1 MKLSNKKTRWREAVI
16 ALVIL
21 AALVT
26 FNFMTPMLAD
36 DYIFS
41 LNRATYVRVLS
52 IGDIFQS
59 LHALRSNI
67 HGNGRAVAHF
77 FAQAFL
83 ALPKPVFNIINAL
96 AGAFI
101 FFLMYRLVK
110 RGDPKRDAAA
120 LFLAFA
126 LLWLTMPAWGQV
138 FIWLTGACNYSW
150 TIMFSLLFLTPFI
163 AEYMQRPEL
172 NFRCFG
178 SVWFKALY
186 LPVCFAAGAYSEN
199 GAFSMLGIAF
209 LLLALIWLRD
219 KKRPQ
224 GFLLAAFLVA
234 CCGFLFLMLCPAEL
248 LGRTGSASGS
258 TFAKN
263 LRLIVERLS
272 GAVGIKGSVLA
283 LAALVVLALGIY
295 GCVKS
300 RRFRR
305 IVFVAVPAVVFAA
318 AVIFF
323 LPSGMG
329 REAGFFGSLMIF
341 MSDTKEAVIFIFFLS
356 YMLIY
361 LGAVKAVDKKTIQLS
376 AVLVLGAAAS
386 ILIFVFAAY
395 FPPRSAAYAAAYT
408 ALADMF
414 MLTGLFDKG
423 HERKVKLFTAAAALL
438 LALSLVPAIKDIADS
453 TAMGRERQEFL
464 EQASENGQ
472 RSVSLEAIMPDSKF
486 SPFWP
491 GDADYFNEDMCIF
504 YNLDELSISD
514 YALIGS
520 LEQ

>member
-1 MKLSNKKTRWREAVI
+1 MKLSNKKMRWREAAI
-16 ALVIL
+16 ALATL
-21 AALVT
+21 TALVT

-41 LNRATYVRVLS
+41 LNRATYVRAVS
-52 IGDIFQS
+52 ISDIFQS
-59 LHALRSNI
+59 LHELRNNI
-67 HGNGRAVAHF
+67 YGNGRVVAHF

-83 ALPKPVFNIINAL
+83 ALPKPVFNIINAFV
-96 AGAFI
+96 GTFI
-101 FFLMYRLVK
+101 FFLMYRLIK
-110 RGDPKRDAAA
+110 RSDPKRDAAA

-126 LLWLTMPAWGQV
+126 LPWLTMPAWGQV

-178 SVWFKALY
+178 RAWFKALY
-186 LPVCFAAGAYSEN
+186 LPMCFAAGAYSEN

-209 LLLALIWLRD
+209 LLLALMWLRD
-219 KKRPQ
+219 RKRPR
-224 GFLLAAFLVA
+224 GFLLAAFFTA

-248 LGRTGSASGS
+248 LGRTGSVSGN
-258 TFAKN
+258 TFVKN
-263 LRLIVERLS
+263 FRLIAEKVS
-272 GAVGIKGSVLA
+272 GVVGIKFSVLA
-283 LAALVVLALGIY
+283 LAAAAVLALVIY

-300 RRFRR
+300 RRLRR
-305 IVFVAVPAVVFAA
+305 IAFAAVPAAVFAA
-318 AVIFF
+318 AAIVF

-329 REAGFFGSLMIF
+329 RGAGFFGALMIF
-341 MSDTKEAVIFIFFLS
+341 MSDTKEAVISMFFLS

-361 LGAVKAVDKKTIQLS
+361 LGVIKAVDKRTVLLS

-414 MLTGLFDKG
+414 MLAGLFDKG
-423 HERKVKLFTAAAALL
+423 HEGAAKTFTAVVAILF
-438 LALSLVPAIKDIADS
+438 ALSLVPAVSDIVES
-453 TAMGRERQEFL
+453 TAMGRERQAIL
-464 EQASENGQ
+464 EQASENGEK
-472 RSVSLEAIMPDSKF
+472 SVSLEGIIPGSKF

-491 GDADYFNEDMCIF
+491 GDADYFNRDICIF
-504 YNLDELSISD
+504 YNLDELTISD
-514 YALIGS
+514 YALRGNAG
-520 LEQ
+520 Q